1 MTIEFKVEL
10 NPSQTEKFQEW
21 QNAHK
26 IIFGKFGGFVYSF
39 DDNGI
44 NTFVEIKSKL
54 SGQSISFLI

>member
-10 NPSQTEKFQEW
+10 NSGQAEKLKDW

-26 IIFGKFGGFVYSF
+26 TLYGKFGDYVYSF
-39 DDNGI
+39 EDTGI

-54 SGQSISFLI
+54 SDQSISFLI

>member
-1 MTIEFKVEL
+1 MTIEFKVVLE
-10 NPSQTEKFQEW
+10 PAQEEKLKDW

-26 IIFGKFGGFVYSF
+26 TIYGKFGNFVYSF

>member
-1 MTIEFKVEL
+1 MTIKFKVEL
-10 NPSQTEKFQEW
+10 NPAQEEKLKDW

-26 IIFGKFGGFVYSF
+26 TIYGKFGSFVYSF

>member
-1 MTIEFKVEL
+1 MTIKFKVEL
-10 NPSQTEKFQEW
+10 NPAQEEKLKDW

-26 IIFGKFGGFVYSF
+26 TIYGKFGNFVYSF

>member
-1 MTIEFKVEL
+1 MTIEFKVVLE
-10 NPSQTEKFQEW
+10 PAQEEKLKDW

-26 IIFGKFGGFVYSF
+26 TIYGKFGGFVYSF
-39 DDNGI
+39 DDSGI